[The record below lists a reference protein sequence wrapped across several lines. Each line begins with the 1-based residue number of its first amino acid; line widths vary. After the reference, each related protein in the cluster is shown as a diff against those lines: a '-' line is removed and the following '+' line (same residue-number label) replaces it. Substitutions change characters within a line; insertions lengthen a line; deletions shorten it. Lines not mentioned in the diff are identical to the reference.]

1 MLFALD
7 FVKNILV
14 QRVACSRTLRRDTL
28 LRPEAVAREISVRYA
43 VAAPIQRRRALS
55 TLTTFAVRL
64 PALMPTPSEHELAL
78 QRTLVTRDAV
88 IAFMMGGHPRLR
100 GRLGVQGG
108 RGLCFVGLR
117 RVFVGGGWTV
127 GFEVGLM

>member
-1 MLFALD
+1 MLPAL
-7 FVKNILV
+7 
-14 QRVACSRTLRRDTL
+14 CTLRRDTL
-28 LRPEAVAREISVRYA
+28 LRLNAAAHEKRGQITPSPRESSADEPSDTHYI
-43 VAAPIQRRRALS
+43 RRA
-55 TLTTFAVRL
+55 A

-78 QRTLVTRDAV
+78 QRALVTRDAV